1 MNMLLLLLG
10 APSHKHSFP
19 KLWQARSKCNFILQ
33 GPLPE
38 QYFISYQQFM
48 ISGAECDRLSVGLQR
63 LSINIL
69 GEFLKIAFMIGTGM
83 ITILIYHCNSSLAQ
97 MPKRQFPLQ

>member
-1 MNMLLLLLG
+1 MNMFLLLLG

-19 KLWQARSKCNFILQ
+19 KLWQARNKCNFILQ

-48 ISGAECDRLSVGLQR
+48 ISGAECERLSVGLQR

-69 GEFLKIAFMIGTGM
+69 RGFFENCVYDRYRHDNHSDLSLQFFLGSDA
-83 ITILIYHCNSSLAQ
+83 
-97 MPKRQFPLQ
+97 